1 LIFLGIPRIPQRPVV
16 FPRRKISLL
25 LFSTVWSY
33 SLSGDGGDHSLAVMN
48 ILNSTMSSVHQF
60 MDATRDREIRQS
72 TRKLSTGNK
81 FSTNVSD
88 DGGAFN
94 FSTRLKS
101 LNRIGEVSR
110 SNLQKTYELAQYQAD
125 SIHHV
130 DSIVSRMSDLA
141 YKATDS
147 MISNSMRDT
156 LDQEFQAYSGSLRS
170 ILYNQEF
177 GFPLFDPLSSK
188 FIDENDFPEPVAG
201 GAEESKTSFNLG
213 ALAAKIKLW
222 YTPYTARDRLQFFQ
236 GDDMIFDTGE
246 YSRPGGNPG
255 NPLKTDADYF
265 EIDYEP
271 YSTTAT
277 VDPGNSGNADKIPQ
291 VYWID
296 DDDHDDG
303 SSHPGSSHNHN
314 PYHID
319 FSVNT
324 TLGGVTGEY
333 HVQSEAPHPTG
344 YEENGNYAPKTG
356 VSRGDSTILSVVVNK
371 PFSGR
376 HEKTGGTL
384 WDLWWEIQ
392 KKPVTGPT
400 GVMGDSGEL
409 MELKPIGF
417 STLEGLNLK
426 DRVSAASALDETS
439 KELEN
444 LQWQIGTLAKS
455 FSELRMRS
463 DFLELKSNRQTISL
477 GRISDTDIA
486 AESTK
491 LAKNLIMKEAASHS
505 LIHARLGAKQVMSL
519 LL

>member
-1 LIFLGIPRIPQRPVV
+1 
-16 FPRRKISLL
+16 
-25 LFSTVWSY
+25 
-33 SLSGDGGDHSLAVMN
+33 
-48 ILNSTMSSVHQF
+48 MSSMHQY
-60 MDATRDREIRQS
+60 MDAARDREIRKS

-81 FSTNVSD
+81 FSTNVSAD
-88 DGGAFN
+88 SGAFN
-94 FSTRLKS
+94 FSTRLKAM
-101 LNRIGEVSR
+101 NRIGEVSR
-110 SNLQKTYELAQYQAD
+110 SNLQQTYELAQYQAD
-125 SIHHV
+125 IIHHI

-141 YKATDS
+141 YKATDTMVS
-147 MISNSMRDT
+147 DSTRNT
-156 LDQEFQAYSGSLRS
+156 LDQEFQAYSSSLRN
-170 ILYNQEF
+170 ILYTQEF
-177 GFPLFDPLSSK
+177 GFPLFDPLASK

-201 GAEESKTSFNLG
+201 GAAETKTSFNLG

-255 NPLKTDADYF
+255 NPAKADADYF

-277 VDPGNSGNADKIPQ
+277 VDPGNSGNAEKLPQ

-296 DDDHDDG
+296 DEDHGDG
-303 SSHPGSSHNHN
+303 LSHPSSAHNHD
-314 PYHID
+314 PYQID

-324 TLGGVTGEY
+324 TVEGVTGEY
-333 HVQSEAPHPTG
+333 HVQSETSHPAG
-344 YEENGNYAPKTG
+344 YAENAHYSPKTG
-356 VSRGDSTILSVVVNK
+356 VSRGDSTILSVVVNR

-392 KKPVTGPT
+392 KKPVTGPM
-400 GVMGDSGEL
+400 GLMGDNGEL
-409 MELKPIGF
+409 MELKPLGF
-417 STLEGLNLK
+417 STLEGLSLK
-426 DRVSAASALDETS
+426 DRVSAAGALEQTS

-444 LQWQIGTLAKS
+444 LQWQVGTLAKS
-455 FSELRMRS
+455 FSETRLRS
-463 DFLELKSNRQTISL
+463 DFLELKSHSQSISL

-486 AESTK
+486 TESTK
-491 LAKNLIMKEAASHS
+491 LAKNLILKEAASHS
-505 LIHARLGAKQVMSL
+505 LIHARLGAERVMNL

>member
-1 LIFLGIPRIPQRPVV
+1 
-16 FPRRKISLL
+16 
-25 LFSTVWSY
+25 
-33 SLSGDGGDHSLAVMN
+33 MN

-222 YTPYTARDRLQFFQ
+222 YTPYTARDRLQFF
-236 GDDMIFDTGE
+236 
-246 YSRPGGNPG
+246 
-255 NPLKTDADYF
+255 
-265 EIDYEP
+265 
-271 YSTTAT
+271 
-277 VDPGNSGNADKIPQ
+277 
-291 VYWID
+291 
-296 DDDHDDG
+296 
-303 SSHPGSSHNHN
+303 
-314 PYHID
+314 
-319 FSVNT
+319 
-324 TLGGVTGEY
+324 
-333 HVQSEAPHPTG
+333 
-344 YEENGNYAPKTG
+344 
-356 VSRGDSTILSVVVNK
+356 
-371 PFSGR
+371 
-376 HEKTGGTL
+376 
-384 WDLWWEIQ
+384 
-392 KKPVTGPT
+392 
-400 GVMGDSGEL
+400 
-409 MELKPIGF
+409 
-417 STLEGLNLK
+417 
-426 DRVSAASALDETS
+426 
-439 KELEN
+439 
-444 LQWQIGTLAKS
+444 
-455 FSELRMRS
+455 
-463 DFLELKSNRQTISL
+463 
-477 GRISDTDIA
+477 
-486 AESTK
+486 
-491 LAKNLIMKEAASHS
+491 
-505 LIHARLGAKQVMSL
+505 
-519 LL
+519 